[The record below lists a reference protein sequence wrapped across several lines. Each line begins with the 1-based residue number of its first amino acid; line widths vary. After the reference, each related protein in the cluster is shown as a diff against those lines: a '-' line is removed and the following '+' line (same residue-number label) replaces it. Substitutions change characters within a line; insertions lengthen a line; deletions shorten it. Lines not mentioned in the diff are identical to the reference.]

1 MAGGGGCWGDLWDG
15 KSRERGAVQRRWKR
29 LGKRQMRRR
38 RKRTKVVVADDDV
51 DLLVSLLVV
60 VVVMVGP
67 APVDGFAGDGA
78 RFGDMVFQFGD
89 GPEKEGQITAST
101 SPVRYKRWR
110 RKRPGSLK

>member
-1 MAGGGGCWGDLWDG
+1 
-15 KSRERGAVQRRWKR
+15 
-29 LGKRQMRRR
+29 MRRR
-38 RKRTKVVVADDDV
+38 RKRIRVVVVDDDDV
-51 DLLVSLLVV
+51 VLSPSLLTV

-67 APVDGFAGDGA
+67 APVDGFASDGA

-110 RKRPGSLK
+110 RKRPDSLK